1 MQHRHDKRDLNKI
14 AQQTVRIQNQDIRIE
29 ELEIQLA
36 SRDPLSDVLA
46 MDGLRLAF
54 ENEELRDSITELRSD
69 KESPKRKKSSA
80 AVG

>member
-1 MQHRHDKRDLNKI
+1 MQHCHNKRDLNKI

-29 ELEIQLA
+29 GLEIQLA
-36 SRDPLSDVLA
+36 SRDHMSDTLA

-54 ENEELRDSITELRSD
+54 ENEALHDSITELGSD
-69 KESPKRKKSSA
+69 RESRKRKKSSA